1 MNLNRFSILTIIFGL
16 LCIISMPL
24 YIVNKLNIN
33 YIILMIGLTQLF
45 SGLSH
50 IKTSKSLTVKEGYN
64 GTKII
69 GVTISIMGILLTFLA
84 INKIL
89 L

>member
-1 MNLNRFSILTIIFGL
+1 MNLNRFSILTIIFGV

-50 IKTSKSLTVKEGYN
+50 IKTSKSLTVKEDYN

>member
-1 MNLNRFSILTIIFGL
+1 MNLNRFSILTIIFGV
-16 LCIISMPL
+16 LCIISIPL

-33 YIILMIGLTQLF
+33 YIILMTGLTQLF

-50 IKTSKSLTVKEGYN
+50 VKTSKSLTVKEGYN

-69 GVTISIMGILLTFLA
+69 GVTISIVGILLTFLA